1 MKELV
6 FAGAFLILGS
16 ISIGAQAS
24 LNDSSPKNRKLV
36 ESIATLGRAYTDMIR
51 RNDAASIASIVA
63 DDYLVAD
70 EVGKVY
76 TKQEDLATYVDRA
89 KSVKI
94 DTVEYKDQKVRIL
107 NDEVAIDHATI
118 RFRGTRS
125 GKPFDITERCTTIW
139 ALRKGRWLIVA
150 DHFSYL
156 KP

>member
-1 MKELV
+1 M
-6 FAGAFLILGS
+6 S
-16 ISIGAQAS
+16 IYAQAN
-24 LNDSSPKNRKLV
+24 LNDSSLKSRKLA
-36 ESIATLGRAYTDMIR
+36 EKIATLGRAYTDMIQK
-51 RNDAASIASIVA
+51 NDAASIERILA
-63 DDYLVAD
+63 DDYLVTD

-94 DTVEYKDQKVRIL
+94 ETVEYKDQKVRMIT
-107 NDEVAIDHATI
+107 NEVAIDHATI
-118 RFRGTRS
+118 RFLGTRN